1 MQRRNISF
9 AYSIRINRLR
19 NLKLFICLSV
29 DPSSISFVSSN
40 LSYFCYYHRHSFPEI
55 AFYFLHAFLSS
66 INYEPNERYYRI
78 WFDERVILTI
88 RYKLRKQIIRGK
100 NDRKWS
106 CTMKL
111 SGSSVNDAKTVA
123 SCVPSRNYTATYPN
137 NVPASIFVS
146 SIVKRTVKKATEK
159 NGESR

>member
-1 MQRRNISF
+1 MF
-9 AYSIRINRLR
+9 KCWSIVD
-19 NLKLFICLSV
+19 LFCFLQFILFLLL
-29 DPSSISFVSSN
+29 PQA
-40 LSYFCYYHRHSFPEI
+40 RSFPEI

-66 INYEPNERYYRI
+66 INYEANERYYRI
-78 WFDERVILTI
+78 WFDEGVILKV

-100 NDRKWS
+100 NDLKRS

-111 SGSSVNDAKTVA
+111 SGSGVNDAKTVP
-123 SCVPSRNYTATYPN
+123 SCVPSRTAVYPN

-146 SIVKRTVKKATEK
+146 SIVKRTVKTATEK